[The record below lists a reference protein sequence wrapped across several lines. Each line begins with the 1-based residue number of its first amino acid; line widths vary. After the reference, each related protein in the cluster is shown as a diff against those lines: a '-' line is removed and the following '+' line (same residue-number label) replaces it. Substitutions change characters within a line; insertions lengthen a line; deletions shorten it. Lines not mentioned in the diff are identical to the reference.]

1 MRDNIRITSRG
12 VIFVENKL
20 LLIRY
25 HDSEGEFYVCVGGGQ
40 NVGES
45 MVENLRRECREEI
58 GCYVEI
64 GELLFTREVK
74 FINEP
79 DGTETHQIEHY
90 FSCSLAE
97 GEHVREG
104 SAPDLT
110 ADGFVLVTTNELKKL
125 RVFPSRLAELIE
137 NGFSER
143 YICEL

>member
-1 MRDNIRITSRG
+1 MRNSIRITSRG
-12 VIFVENKL
+12 VIFVGDKL

-45 MVENLRRECREEI
+45 MHENLRRECREEI
-58 GCYVEI
+58 GCEVEI
-64 GELLFTREVK
+64 GEMLFTREVR
-74 FINEP
+74 FINDDNMP
-79 DGTETHQIEHY
+79 THQIEHY
-90 FSCSLAE
+90 FSCGLAE
-97 GEHVREG
+97 GGRIREG
-104 SAPDLT
+104 ELPDLT
-110 ADGFVLVTTNELKKL
+110 ADGFALVTLGELKGM